1 MAYNALVGNR
11 DDHPRNHGLLHNGTG
26 WRLSKAFD
34 ITPLPTFTGVLAMG
48 VAADGSQTCTARN
61 LLGSAPHFGLDLHDA
76 ATWLGHAARRVAEQ
90 WQPTLQ
96 SVGVPAAHTTPF
108 EPAFALATEWANA
121 PQRLDEAITA
131 IEQTQRA
138 GRKRRKGS

>member
-1 MAYNALVGNR
+1 MTCNAVVGNR
-11 DDHPRNHGLLHNGTG
+11 DDHPRNHGLLHDGTG

-34 ITPLPTFTGVLAMG
+34 ITPPPTF
-48 VAADGSQTCTARN
+48 TARN

-96 SVGVPAAHTTPF
+96 SVGVPAGHTTPF
-108 EPAFALATEWANA
+108 EPAFALASEWANA
-121 PQRLDEAITA
+121 PQRLDEAITD

-138 GRKRRKGS
+138 GRKRRKGI